1 MVRFV
6 SHMYH
11 GSHRCLFCHVRT
23 GTIILTASYTVVWT
37 IMAGFELVRLF
48 RPDSK
53 VDVSMVGIHLEG
65 VFHGVETFTSLI
77 FEVLMISISGLGVYG
92 IIKYFPHFLT
102 PFICYLVVDIIIYC
116 IEVLGIYVELPEYM
130 HVKHYVQNVFYF
142 PEREI
147 VAEPDSNKALITYIC
162 IFLCVLLLK
171 CFFIYSTWNCYKFI
185 KELEQES
192 SLVNTLLNLRSRTQP
207 PAYEDIMKL
216 PLYEEIVKKAP
227 EELPH
232 KESPPSYTM
241 CNLRWPNVNMSKF
254 STYQNVSTQY

>member
-1 MVRFV
+1 MVKFV
-6 SHMYH
+6 SNMYH

-23 GTIILTASYTVVWT
+23 GTIVLTASYTVLWT

-65 VFHGVETFTSLI
+65 VFHRVETFTSLV
-77 FEVLMISISGLGVYG
+77 FDVLMSTISGLGVYG
-92 IIKYFPHFLT
+92 VIKYFPHFLT
-102 PFICYLVVDIIIYC
+102 PFICYLVSDIIIYC
-116 IEVLGIYVELPEYM
+116 IEVLGIYVELPGYM
-130 HVKHYVQNVFYF
+130 HAKYYVQNVFYF

-147 VAEPDSNKALITYIC
+147 VTDPDSIKATILYTV
-162 IFLCVLLLK
+162 IFLCVLCLK

-192 SLVNTLLNLRSRTQP
+192 SLVDTLLNLRSRVKP
-207 PAYEDIMKL
+207 PAYEEDIMKL
-216 PLYEEIVKKAP
+216 PLYEEVVKKAP

-232 KESPPSYTM
+232 KESPPSYT
-241 CNLRWPNVNMSKF
+241 PV
-254 STYQNVSTQY
+254 